1 MINSRIGPIFVR
13 ILFLV
18 TLPLINI
25 IHTALNNY
33 RGNVNILRT
42 YIDNIIPFEKIF
54 IVPYLLWFFYF
65 VSILVYF
72 AIVDKKYYF
81 RLLFSILV
89 GNLLC
94 FVVYYFYPTTV
105 PRPDVIGNDILSY
118 LVKLTYKSD
127 NPFNCFPSVHVLNA
141 LLASM
146 YLFNYNKKIAVRSF
160 SVIAFV
166 LITLST
172 LFVKQHYILD
182 AVASSIIGVSMY
194 VVFTSD
200 YIWSTLYM
208 KRMLYFFIPGLA
220 KKDYAKVD

>member
-1 MINSRIGPIFVR
+1 MINSRIGPILVR

-42 YIDNIIPFEKIF
+42 HIDNIIPFEKIF

-65 VSILVYF
+65 VSILIYF
-72 AIVDKKYYF
+72 AIVDKKHYF

-94 FVVYYFYPTTV
+94 FIVYYFYPTTV
-105 PRPDVIGNDILSY
+105 PRPDVMGNDILSF
-118 LVKLTYKSD
+118 LVKLTYKND

-194 VVFTSD
+194 VLFTSD

-208 KRMLYFFIPGLA
+208 KRMLYFFVPGLA
-220 KKDYAKVD
+220 KKDYAKLD

>member
-1 MINSRIGPIFVR
+1 MGPIIFR

-33 RGNVNILRT
+33 RGNVHILRT
-42 YIDNIIPFEKIF
+42 HIDMIIPFEKIF
-54 IVPYLLWFFYF
+54 IIPYLLWFFYF
-65 VSILVYF
+65 VSVLVYF
-72 AIVDKKYYF
+72 AIVDKKSYF
-81 RLLFSILV
+81 RMLFSIII

-94 FVVYYFYPTTV
+94 FIVYYFYPTTV
-105 PRPDVIGNDILSY
+105 PRPDIIENDILSN
-118 LVKLTYKSD
+118 LVRVTYKSD

-146 YLFNYNKKIAVRSF
+146 YLFEYNKKAIVRYF
-160 SVIAFV
+160 SVFAFV

-194 VVFTSD
+194 VLFTSD
-200 YIWSTLYM
+200 YIWSTQYM

-220 KKDYAKVD
+220 KKDYAKLD

>member
-1 MINSRIGPIFVR
+1 MNNSKISSVIFR

-18 TLPLINI
+18 SLPLLNI

-33 RGNVNILRT
+33 RGDVHILRT
-42 YIDNIIPFEKIF
+42 HLDLVIPFEKLF

-65 VSILVYF
+65 VSVLVYF
-72 AIVDKKYYF
+72 AFVDRKNYF
-81 RLLFSILV
+81 RLLFSIIL
-89 GNLLC
+89 GNLIC
-94 FVVYYFYPTTV
+94 HVIYYFYPTTV
-105 PRPDVIGNDILSY
+105 PRPDVIGNDIFSY
-118 LVKLTYKSD
+118 LVRLTYASD

-146 YLFNYNKKIAVRSF
+146 YLFSYAKKAGVKYL

-172 LFVKQHYILD
+172 LFVKQHYVLD

-194 VVFTSD
+194 VLFTSD
-200 YIWSTLYM
+200 YIWNTHF
-208 KRMLYFFIPGLA
+208 KRMLYLFNPNLQ
-220 KKDYAKVD
+220 KKIM

>member
-1 MINSRIGPIFVR
+1 MNNSKISSVIFR

-18 TLPLINI
+18 SLPLLNI

-42 YIDNIIPFEKIF
+42 HLDLVIPFEKIF

-65 VSILVYF
+65 VSVLVYF
-72 AIVDKKYYF
+72 AFVDRKNYF
-81 RLLFSILV
+81 RLLFSIIL
-89 GNLLC
+89 GNLIC
-94 FVVYYFYPTTV
+94 HVIYYFYPTTV
-105 PRPDVIGNDILSY
+105 PRPDVMGNDIFSY
-118 LVKLTYKSD
+118 LVRLTYASD

-146 YLFNYNKKIAVRSF
+146 YLFSYAKKAAVKYT

-172 LFVKQHYILD
+172 LFVKQHYVLD

-194 VVFTSD
+194 VLFTSD
-200 YIWSTLYM
+200 YIWNTQYF
-208 KRMLYFFIPGLA
+208 KRMLYLVNPNLQ
-220 KKDYAKVD
+220 KKIM